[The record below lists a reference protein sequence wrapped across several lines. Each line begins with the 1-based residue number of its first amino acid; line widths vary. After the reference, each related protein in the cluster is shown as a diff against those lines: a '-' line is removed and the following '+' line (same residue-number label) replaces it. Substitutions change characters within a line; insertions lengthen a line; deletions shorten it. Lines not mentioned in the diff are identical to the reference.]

1 MSTMTRRGRKPTKFY
16 RGRIPNA
23 NLQFIYNQKGQ
34 DLRVI
39 QKAYHNKYGVWLRES
54 TIESALRRYT
64 PMKNE
69 ATTKDNNKSVVK
81 NTKSNKVTVTVS
93 YKGNTYTP
101 LEYLDVRENEAKIDL
116 FTALN
121 G

>member
-1 MSTMTRRGRKPTKFY
+1 MSTLTKRGRKPSKFY

-23 NLQFIYNQKGQ
+23 NLKFIYNQKGQ

-39 QKAYHNKYGVWLRES
+39 QKAYHNKYGHWLKES
-54 TIESALRRYT
+54 TIEKALRRYT
-64 PMKNE
+64 PMKKK
-69 ATTKDNNKSVVK
+69 ATTNNNKKSVVK
-81 NTKSNKVTVTVS
+81 NTKSNMITVS
-93 YKGNTYTP
+93 VTYKGNSYTP
-101 LEYLDVRENEAKIDL
+101 LEYLDFREKEAKYDL